1 MGEPPCL
8 PIEPG
13 RKWFKEIAVNAL
25 FLFLGTAMEAAAV
38 RDPDIKKEVDAWEN
52 GFTLMMNVLPHGP
65 YMTFEKLD
73 DRLFYRGIKIKD
85 RGNDIRERI
94 ARGGAVKPRGAKLRD
109 VDVIVNFK
117 NIECAFLALTPQLS
131 TPQAY
136 AERRLLVK
144 GDLVKV
150 MSFSR
155 CLNILL
161 AHLYPKF
168 IYASLVKRPPRM
180 GLKKQMQ
187 RLLIMMDI
195 SLGLPRHI
203 LKSFYIDL

>member
-1 MGEPPCL
+1 MGEPYQ
-8 PIEPG
+8 PITPG
-13 RKWFKEIAVNAL
+13 KKWFKEITVNAL
-25 FLFLGTAMEAAAV
+25 FLFLGTAMEAAAAK
-38 RDPDIKKEVDAWEN
+38 DPDIKNEIDTWEN

-65 YMTFEKLD
+65 YMTFEKTD
-73 DRLFYRGIKIKD
+73 DRLSFRGIKIKD
-85 RGNDIRERI
+85 KNNDIRERI
-94 ARGGAVKPRGAKLRD
+94 AKGGAVKLRGAKLRD

-117 NIECAFLALTPQLS
+117 NIECAFLTLTPQLS

-180 GLKKQMQ
+180 GLKKQLI
-187 RLLIMMDI
+187 RLIIMAKI
-195 SLGLPRHI
+195 ALGLPKHI
-203 LKSFYIDL
+203 LKSSYIDL